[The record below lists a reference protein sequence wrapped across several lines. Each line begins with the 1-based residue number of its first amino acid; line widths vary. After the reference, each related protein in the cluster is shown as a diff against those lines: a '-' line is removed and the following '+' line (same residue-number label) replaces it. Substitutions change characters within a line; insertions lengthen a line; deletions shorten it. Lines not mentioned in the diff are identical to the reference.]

1 MKEYVPSQIR
11 TVAFLGHQGSG
22 KTSLVESILEV
33 SGIIPKKGSVDEG
46 STVSDY
52 TKEEQNQRISI
63 YSSLLPVEWNDYKY
77 NFIDTPGFFDFGNE
91 VIQALRVA
99 RASVIL
105 VDATKGIEVGTLKHW
120 RYVRS
125 KSIPSIIFINKMDK
139 ENIKFDELID
149 SIREKLG
156 SRAVPFSWPIGHGNA
171 FEGFVNVVD
180 MRARLYNGKECV
192 DAEIWPERM
201 EQVNKLHEMIVESVA
216 NIDDA
221 VLEKYLNGEEISNEE
236 IHKGL
241 RQGVLEGK
249 LVPVLVGSSTKN
261 VGIHTLLSMIGEY
274 LPSEKDMRQPFGEAL
289 DEFEI
294 IERKV
299 DPAEPF
305 SAFVFKTIIDPF
317 IGKISFVSV
326 RSGVLKKDLNVLNAT
341 KDTKERVNSIAFL
354 RGKEQIEA
362 ETIPAG
368 DVGIIMKMASL
379 ETGDTLCDPADP
391 IKYDTIASLPP
402 SIFFAMVVK
411 NKNDEG
417 KITEA
422 LRRIASEDL
431 SITVDR
437 NVETKQLLVGCQGQ
451 SHIDV
456 IIEKLKTMYNIQVG
470 LEDARI
476 SYRETIKGTSDVE
489 GRYVKQSGGSGQYG
503 IVKIKFEPTEAP
515 FEFVDD
521 IFGGSVPSNYIPA
534 VQKGLEEAM
543 KTGVLAGF
551 PVIGLRAI
559 LYDGKYHPV
568 DSSELA
574 FKMAASFAFKDGC
587 RAAKP
592 TILEPIMEIC
602 VVAPSD
608 YVGDIMGDLNKR
620 RGIIVGIE
628 PVGDE
633 QYITAEVPQA
643 ELQKYIIDLKTMTQA
658 QASFTMKFVRYQE
671 VPGQLVDKI
680 IQAAVALKEQQN

>member
-11 TVAFLGHQGSG
+11 TVALLGHQGSG

-52 TKEEQNQRISI
+52 TKEEKNQRISI

-379 ETGDTLCDPADP
+379 ETGDTLCDPANP

>member
-11 TVAFLGHQGSG
+11 AVALLGHQGSG

-52 TKEEQNQRISI
+52 TKEEKNQRISI
-63 YSSLLPVEWNDYKY
+63 YSSLIPVEWNEYKY

-105 VDATKGIEVGTLKHW
+105 VDATKGIEVGTMKHW

-221 VLEKYLNGEEISNEE
+221 VLEKYLNGEEISTEE

-261 VGIHTLLSMIGEY
+261 VGIHTLLSMIGDY

-341 KDTKERVNSIAFL
+341 KDVKERVNSIAFL
-354 RGKEQIEA
+354 RGKEQLEA
-362 ETIPAG
+362 ESIPAG
-368 DVGIIMKMASL
+368 DVGVVMKMSSL
-379 ETGDTLCDPADP
+379 ETGDTICDPANP

-534 VQKGLEEAM
+534 VQKGLEDAM

-633 QYITAEVPQA
+633 QYITADVPQA

-680 IQAAVALKEQQN
+680 IQAAVTLKEQQN